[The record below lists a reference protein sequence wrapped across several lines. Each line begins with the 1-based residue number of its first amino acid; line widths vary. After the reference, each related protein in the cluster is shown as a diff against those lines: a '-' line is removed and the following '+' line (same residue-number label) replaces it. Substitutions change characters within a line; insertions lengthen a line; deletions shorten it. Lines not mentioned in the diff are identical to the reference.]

1 MNTIDLLWFAW
12 PWIGL
17 GGSIVIF
24 LLLIFSDTF
33 QADKT
38 KSRFYDVSWLSW
50 MIVASY
56 LLHVFEEYGMHVVN
70 GQYQL
75 ITSFAEMGVDS
86 MFGGIPLIFF
96 PYVNIMLTWIGLPAA
111 AKLSKKYPVLGLSGI
126 GFVLFNGLTHIAGTL
141 RMNTDLFT
149 TPGNVTGIFL
159 FLPLFIWT
167 VYACRKKS
175 LLPKRGLLIAVA
187 SGILAHIGLFG
198 TYILNKF
205 AGHTLTYAYIPILA
219 FMPIIFAWILS
230 KALHVEIKKQ
240 NI

>member
-17 GGSIVIF
+17 GASIVIF

-38 KSRFYDVSWLSW
+38 KSRLYDVSWLSW

-56 LLHVFEEYGMHVVN
+56 LLHVFEEYGLHVVN
-70 GQYQL
+70 GQYQV
-75 ITSFAEMGVDS
+75 ITSFVSMGVDS
-86 MFGGIPLIFF
+86 MFGGIPHIFF
-96 PYVNIMLTWIGLPAA
+96 PYVNIMFTWIGLPAA

-126 GFVLFNGLTHIAGTL
+126 GFVLFNGLTHIIGTL
-141 RMNTDLFT
+141 RMNTGLFA

-167 VYACRKKS
+167 VYACRKES
-175 LLPKRGLLIAVA
+175 LLPKKGLFIAAA

-198 TYILNKF
+198 SYVLNKF
-205 AGHTLTYAYIPILA
+205 AGSMLTYVYVPILA
-219 FMPIIFAWILS
+219 FMPIVFAGILS
-230 KALHVEIKKQ
+230 KVLHVELKKQ